1 MMKKDP
7 VEHIKELSQTLV
19 RQEDM
24 FVVDVEIKQ
33 QDMNVVWV
41 YVDSE
46 TGGVNL
52 DECSRISRELSLL
65 VESEEIFT
73 TSYRLNVS
81 SPGLSRPLSDKRQYA
96 KNRGR
101 TAKVKYKQEDDYKKI
116 KGVLKEVSD
125 EYVKVQHEEGNE
137 TSIRFEN
144 LVETKIVP
152 NI

>member
-1 MMKKDP
+1 MKKDP
-7 VEHIKELSQTLV
+7 VEHIKKLSQTLV

-125 EYVKVQHEEGNE
+125 EYVKFQHDEGNE

>member
-1 MMKKDP
+1 MNKDP
-7 VEHIKELSQTLV
+7 IEHIKELAESLV
-19 RQEDM
+19 IQEDM
-24 FVVDVEIKQ
+24 FIVDVEIKQ

-46 TGGVNL
+46 TDGVNL

-65 VESEEIFT
+65 IESEEIFT

-125 EYVKVQHEEGNE
+125 EYVKVQHDEGNE